1 MYLEFKTYYT
11 KTIVTCSPGTRSTH
25 FHVIYISANGPSTI
39 PHLPN
44 SSPFAADETPNSRD
58 SLHPWR
64 WGHVMEGCD
73 IDDKLVT
80 LQKYLLKI
88 NATGFCSWRH
98 VKTMQLNK
106 GGRRAVCQGCIVRFP
121 CCRGHWCDRRGSSHK
136 DGNVG
141 RSDRTIHLTL
151 PFLRHWI
158 GVCFIFEITPA
169 RIVVFNVFNR
179 WFWKNKVPF

>member
-88 NATGFCSWRH
+88 NATEDMWRLCNWIKEGGGPCVRDVSW
-98 VKTMQLNK
+98 
-106 GGRRAVCQGCIVRFP
+106 GFP